1 MRNDSTILNKAR
13 LLLAVL
19 PMMVGLAACGPAE
32 KDKLAGERIPILSF
46 ENQISEDPRLK
57 DEAIT
62 IPPAFRNNA
71 WPNMGGFASH
81 AAYHLELAALTPL
94 FKVSIVEGNSRDVR
108 MKAPPIV
115 AEDKVFVL
123 GAGLNVVAVDAN
135 TGGKLWTQS
144 VMADYSEPNLGWTR
158 FLGFKEKPADI
169 EDGFGGGLA
178 YDNGRLFVTTGFGE
192 VLCLSA
198 TTGEILW
205 RVRNV
210 VAFSNAPTVRNGR
223 VFVVSQDSRLQAFSV
238 EDGTRLWEYLAI
250 TELATIIGASSPAVS
265 DQFIVAGF
273 NSGEVVALSPV
284 NGTVAWSDS
293 LTSRAT
299 QITPLAQLNAIV
311 GSPVIDRDRVFATS
325 HGGRTAAFGLRTGER
340 IWTVDIGSIEMP
352 WAMGDYVLVTTLDG
366 AIVCLS
372 RGQGRIKWISQLQAF
387 ENPKTRETR
396 VSWSNPIL
404 AGGRVVVASSIG
416 DLVALSPETGDII
429 QTHKLREP
437 INLSPVLANG
447 TLYVLSDEGTLFAW
461 R

>member
-1 MRNDSTILNKAR
+1 MRDYLTHKIW
-13 LLLAVL
+13 LLLAQLVL
-19 PMMVGLAACGPAE
+19 ASNMLLACGPVE

-46 ENQISEDPRLK
+46 ENQISADPRLQ
-57 DEAIT
+57 DESIA
-62 IPPAFRNNA
+62 IPPPFRNNA
-71 WPNMGGFASH
+71 WPNIGGFASH
-81 AAYHLELAALTPL
+81 AAYHLELAGLTPL
-94 FKVSIVEGNSRDVR
+94 FKTQMVSGNNRNIR
-108 MKAPPIV
+108 MKSPPIV
-115 AEDKVFVL
+115 AEGKVFAL
-123 GAGLNVVAVDAN
+123 GARLDVAAADAA
-135 TGGKLWTQS
+135 TGSILWTQS
-144 VMADYSEPNLGWTR
+144 VMANYREPNLGFTR
-158 FLGFKEKPADI
+158 FLGFKEKSPDI

-178 YDNGRLFVTTGFGE
+178 YDNGRVFVTTGFGE
-192 VLCLSA
+192 LLCLLA
-198 TTGEILW
+198 ETGEILW
-205 RVRNV
+205 RVQNI

-284 NGTVAWSDS
+284 NGAPAWSDS

-340 IWTVDIGSIEMP
+340 IWTIDIGSIEMP

-366 AIVCLS
+366 AVVCLS
-372 RGQGRIKWISQLQAF
+372 RGQGRIKWISQLPAF
-387 ENPKTRETR
+387 ENPEDRETR
-396 VSWSNPIL
+396 VSWSSPIL
-404 AGGRVVVASSIG
+404 AGGRIVLASSTG
-416 DLVALSPETGDII
+416 DLVALSPQTGAIEA
-429 QTHKLREP
+429 THAVGEAV
-437 INLSPVLANG
+437 NLPPVLADG
-447 TLYVLSDEGTLFAW
+447 TLYILSDKGTLFAW